1 MLNKNTCI
9 IGNIYGLFVCLLL
22 CHDVE
27 IDNTLFIIDT
37 VINKNTVKK
46 EPKNTVWIDYT
57 LRLQEGRM
65 TARDEWRFF
74 LQSKLRFWSIGL
86 SKIYAQDNI
95 PSVSPIVGFHKYSEI
110 EDAPYLFS
118 LYKDNFRLNSFE
130 LPHSWSGIKQRI
142 RKGNIY
148 GRHLGRT
155 RQCINRYVSL
165 LSPDDA
171 QSELLKGKNYT
182 VMNLQ
187 KMWNEASE
195 YKKEFI
201 LQTFG
206 INIKDLSI
214 LQSVSTIILT
224 QPFIADAKLTIEEQ
238 MDLYRPYI
246 EKYAKE
252 GVVIKPHPREKID
265 YNEFFPDVTIL
276 PGGVPIQVFN
286 VMGCHFERAVTVCS
300 TAISSMVSNETE
312 IVWIGTRVHPNIFK
326 VYGEVPSPKE

>member
-1 MLNKNTCI
+1 MLYKNSCI

-22 CHDVE
+22 CHDDE

-37 VINKNTVKK
+37 VINKNAVKK
-46 EPKNTVWIDYT
+46 EPRNTVWVDYT
-57 LRLQEGRM
+57 LRQQAGRM

-74 LQSKLRFWSIGL
+74 LQSKWRFWSIGL

-130 LPHSWSGIKQRI
+130 LPYSWSGIKQRI
-142 RKGNIY
+142 RRGNIY

-165 LSPDDA
+165 LSPDDG

-182 VMNLQ
+182 EMNLQ

-195 YKKEFI
+195 YKKELI

-206 INIKDLSI
+206 IETS
-214 LQSVSTIILT
+214 S
-224 QPFIADAKLTIEEQ
+224 
-238 MDLYRPYI
+238 YI
-246 EKYAKE
+246 ELSYAS
-252 GVVIKPHPREKID
+252 ISA
-265 YNEFFPDVTIL
+265 L
-276 PGGVPIQVFN
+276 LIQCF
-286 VMGCHFERAVTVCS
+286 M
-300 TAISSMVSNETE
+300 ISSQWVQ
-312 IVWIGTRVHPNIFK
+312 
-326 VYGEVPSPKE
+326 